1 MDFFKALLPGAILTF
16 VVSMVMGASHST
28 GGWLKIQ
35 HYYIQGHGLYWSWV
49 LFVIATGIAW
59 ALYVITPK

>member
-1 MDFFKALLPGAILTF
+1 MDFFKALVPGAILTF
-16 VVSMVMGASHST
+16 VVSMVMGASHTT
-28 GGWLKIQ
+28 GGCLKIQ
-35 HYYIQGHGLYWSWV
+35 HYYIQGHSLYWSWV

>member
-1 MDFFKALLPGAILTF
+1 MDFFKALVPGAILTI
-16 VVSMVMGASHST
+16 VVSMVMGASHTT

-35 HYYIQGHGLYWSWV
+35 HFYIQGHGLYWSWV